1 MSEDTAAAPAIPLE
15 TLIPRIVQHCLSARS
30 ARLLE
35 RDVEFRGLR
44 FRCHQIYY
52 FHNFA
57 TTELQIP
64 ISIRA
69 LMHAF
74 DCVRD
79 RVTQALLHGLEPP
92 ETRGRH
98 PALDDDVERAVLLWI
113 TENAMKSSALT
124 ARDVREHIANRHQL
138 SVTRGWVNSF
148 IGRHSEEL
156 CRVKSVP
163 QEAQRLEVPRCFLD
177 EAIASISQSVQ
188 GRPTELVF
196 NLDEVGISD
205 WEDRKTRKVIVP
217 QTMKAQTI
225 HHKINRSLK
234 HVSVIACVSAAG
246 ESLTPYIVTSQ
257 DSPVVREQL
266 KKRGVRCGTDVI
278 LKCHSKPY
286 INSEIFE
293 QYLRT
298 VFLPNLNELR
308 ALEQFGDEEAVLMMD
323 NCPSHVT
330 DVILTL
336 LRDAK
341 VRVITWPPHTTQIFQ
356 QLDISLFGVLKQR
369 GQYKLPFDDDQ
380 STADFLFRRYR
391 TFKQTMVE
399 VNIWGAFHEAGFE
412 FDVRHEPYR
421 IQFDEEKL
429 RRTRAFQEMWSL
441 DFPLESLSTRGR
453 SAKFGW
459 INQAE

>member
-1 MSEDTAAAPAIPLE
+1 MLESILPIVISSLSPAGGCILSSDGVLE
-15 TLIPRIVQHCLSARS
+15 
-30 ARLLE
+30 
-35 RDVEFRGLR
+35 
-44 FRCHQIYY
+44 
-52 FHNFA
+52 N
-57 TTELQIP
+57 
-64 ISIRA
+64 
-69 LMHAF
+69 
-74 DCVRD
+74 
-79 RVTQALLHGLEPP
+79 
-92 ETRGRH
+92 
-98 PALDDDVERAVLLWI
+98 
-113 TENAMKSSALT
+113 
-124 ARDVREHIANRHQL
+124 
-138 SVTRGWVNSF
+138 
-148 IGRHSEEL
+148 L
-156 CRVKSVP
+156 CRVQSVP

-234 HVSVIACVSAAG
+234 HVSVIACISAAG

-266 KKRGVRCGTDVI
+266 KKRGVRFGTDFI
-278 LKCHSKPY
+278 LKCRSKPY

-308 ALEQFGDEEAVLMMD
+308 TLEQFGDEEAVLMMD

-380 STADFLFRRYR
+380 STSDFLFRTYR

-399 VNIWGAFHEAGFE
+399 ANIWGAFHEAGFE
-412 FDVRHEPYR
+412 FDVGHEPYR

-429 RRTRAFQEMWSL
+429 RRTRAFQEIWSL
-441 DFPLESLSTRGR
+441 DFPLESLSTRR
-453 SAKFGW
+453 RNAKFGW